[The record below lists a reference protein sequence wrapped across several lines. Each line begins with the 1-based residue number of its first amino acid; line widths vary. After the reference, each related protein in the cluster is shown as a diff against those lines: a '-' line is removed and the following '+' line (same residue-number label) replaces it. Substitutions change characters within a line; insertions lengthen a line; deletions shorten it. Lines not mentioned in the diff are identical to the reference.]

1 MVVGLPCDRDAA
13 NRLGAKTKQRNL
25 NRDESR
31 EQKIMKVS
39 GEIAILGGKRTAMAE
54 YCGTPGFGAFKDLSA
69 NVLGGHAIAGALKD
83 TGVDAGSIQHVVMGN
98 AMQTCV
104 DAHYGARHAALHA
117 GIPVETPALTVN
129 RICGSGAQALVNLS
143 QMLLLGEH
151 EVGVAGG
158 MESMSQAP
166 FCVYGQ
172 HVRAGV
178 RFGTQPTMVDYLF
191 QGLHDSYCNTF
202 MAQTADNA
210 AREAGVTR
218 QEADEFAHRSH
229 MLGAAAVKAGKF
241 ADEIVPVTV
250 GKGKSEKVVATDDH
264 IKPDTTLEGLAK
276 LRPAFG
282 ETGLVTAG
290 NASGIVDGACA
301 LVVSTGAHAA
311 KRGIKPKAW
320 VRAWHV
326 AAVRPEVMSIGPVP
340 AIEGLLRDTGLKV
353 SDIDLIE
360 INEAF
365 APQLVA
371 CEKMLKLDRN
381 RLNVNGGAVA
391 LGHPLGA
398 TGARLVLTLVHEL
411 HRRNGRYGI
420 ASMCIGGGQGIAVL
434 IERA

>member
-1 MVVGLPCDRDAA
+1 
-13 NRLGAKTKQRNL
+13 
-25 NRDESR
+25 
-31 EQKIMKVS
+31 MKVTKD
-39 GEIAILGGKRTAMAE
+39 IAIVGGKRTAMAE
-54 YCGTPGFGAFKDLSA
+54 YIGTPGFGLLKDFSA
-69 NVLGGHAIAGALKD
+69 NQLGGFAIRAALE
-83 TGVDAGSIQHVVMGN
+83 DAGVAHTDIEHVVMGN
-98 AMQTCV
+98 AMQTSV

-117 GIPVETPALTVN
+117 GIPVEVPALTVN
-129 RICGSGAQALVNLS
+129 RICGSGAQSVVNLT

-151 EVGVAGG
+151 QVGVAGG

-172 HVRAGV
+172 HIRAGV
-178 RFGTQPTMVDYLF
+178 KFGTQPQMTDYLF
-191 QGLHDSYCNTF
+191 QGLHDSFCNTF

-218 QEADEFAHRSH
+218 EASDEFAYRSH
-229 MLGAAAVKAGKF
+229 MLGAEAVKKGLFKDEITPIIVKAGRK
-241 ADEIVPVTV
+241 EYTV
-250 GKGKSEKVVATDDH
+250 DTDDH
-264 IKPDTTLEGLAK
+264 IKPDTTLDALSG

-282 ETGLVTAG
+282 PGGYVTAG
-290 NASGIVDGACA
+290 NASGIVDGGAA
-301 LVVSTGAHAA
+301 LVVCTGEYA
-311 KRGIKPKAW
+311 KSKGLAPRAFIRG
-320 VRAWHV
+320 WHI

-340 AIEGLLRDTGLKV
+340 AIQGLLKDTGLSVK
-353 SDIDLIE
+353 DIDLIE

-371 CEKMLKLDRN
+371 CEKMLELDRE

-398 TGARLVLTLVHEL
+398 TGTRLILTLTHEL
-411 HRRNGRYGI
+411 KRRGGRYGI